1 MTTAALD
8 TLRIAVAGNPNTGKS
23 SLFNALTGARQHVGN
38 YPGVTVERR
47 QGRCGEMTLVDLPG
61 TYSLTAASPDEKVV
75 VDVLLGRHP
84 GEPKP
89 DLVLCVV
96 DANNLRRNLYLVS
109 QIAETGLPL
118 VIALNMIDEAEAKG
132 VVIDVPLLRQRLG
145 VPIVPTAAPTGLGI
159 GELIDAL
166 RSAPGRFPPVPWPP
180 EVVAPAFLHFQNADG
195 EAVARYAHLEA
206 LTKGVVKAG
215 EPARAADGHAADR
228 VLTHRALGPL
238 VFAAIMFGVFSSIYW
253 AAAPLMDGIDAVF
266 GWLGTAAEAALDG
279 RPMLQSLV
287 KDGIIG
293 GLGGVVIFLPQILI
307 LFMFIAILEDS
318 GYMSRAAFLMDRVFG
333 WTGLNGKS
341 FVPMLSSFACA
352 IPGVMATRTIEDPR
366 ARLTTILISPLM
378 SCSARLP
385 VYVILIGAFVEPA
398 YGPFWAGAALFG
410 MHVLGLVV
418 ALPLAALINRFFLKV
433 KAIPFILEMPPY
445 RRPRP
450 GAVLRRM
457 WFSGK
462 EFTVRAGTVI
472 LAFAIVIWA
481 LTYFPG
487 PAGGDES
494 TRLQDSYLGRAGK
507 AVQPAFAPAG
517 FDWKLTIGVL
527 AAFPARELIV
537 PTLGILY
544 AVEEEDEA
552 GLQEK
557 LATSYTG
564 PVAAA
569 VMVFIAFCLQCGSTV
584 AVMAREAGWRWAGFA
599 FSYMTALAWAGAVA
613 TYQIGRAL
621 WTP

>member
-1 MTTAALD
+1 VTTAALD

-47 QGRCGEMTLVDLPG
+47 SGRCAGMTLVDLPG
-61 TYSLTAASPDEKVV
+61 TYSLTAASLDEKVV

-109 QIAETGLPL
+109 QIAETGLPV

-132 VVIDVPLLRQRLG
+132 VKIDIPLLRRRLG
-145 VPIVPTAAPTGLGI
+145 VPVVATVAPTGQGI

-166 RSAPGRFPPVPWPP
+166 RGTPGRFPPVAWPA
-180 EVVAPAFLHFQNADG
+180 EVVAPAFEHFQNADG
-195 EAVARYAHLEA
+195 EAVARYAHIEA
-206 LTKGVVKAG
+206 LTKGVVTAG
-215 EPARAADGHAADR
+215 KRDVDVYAADR
-228 VLTHRALGPL
+228 VLTHRVLGPL
-238 VFAAIMFGVFSSIYW
+238 IFAAIMFGVFSSIYW
-253 AAAPLMDGIDAVF
+253 AASPLMEGIDAAF
-266 GWLGTAAEAALDG
+266 GWLGTWAASALEG

-287 KDGIIG
+287 KDGIVG

-318 GYMSRAAFLMDRVFG
+318 GYMSRAAFLMDRIFG
-333 WTGLNGKS
+333 WAGLSGKS

-352 IPGVMATRTIEDPR
+352 IPGVMSTRTIEDPK
-366 ARLTTILISPLM
+366 ARIGTVLIAPLM

-385 VYVILIGAFVEPA
+385 VYAIMIAAFIEPA
-398 YGPFWAGAALFG
+398 YGWFWAGAALFG
-410 MHVLGLVV
+410 MYVLGIAV
-418 ALPLAALINRFFLKV
+418 ALPVAAVINRFFLKV
-433 KAIPFILEMPPY
+433 KGIPFILEMPPY

-487 PAGGDES
+487 PAGGDET
-494 TRLQDSYLGRAGK
+494 TRLEDSYLGRFGK
-507 AVQPAFAPAG
+507 TAQPAFAPAG

-544 AVEEEDEA
+544 GVEEEDEK

-557 LATSYTG
+557 LASTYTA
-564 PVAAA
+564 PVALA
-569 VMVFIAFCLQCGSTV
+569 VMVFIALCLQCGSTV

-599 FSYMTALAWAGAVA
+599 FAYMTVLAWAGAVG